1 MSYARVWLKSD
12 SQTGL
17 ESTRIKT
24 SVVADQSLKTQSEN
38 PPATADPSYTFPP
51 RIVEPTMLTVLGNT
65 RRTCD
70 GVNRRELLQIG
81 GAGMLGMS
89 LPTLWAAE
97 SAASPL
103 AARAKSVLFVF
114 LYGGPSQLETFDMK
128 PDAPSTIRGPF
139 RPIASRTPGLRI
151 CEHLPRIAERSNQY
165 CVVRT
170 VNHPQNDH
178 NGTHFIQ
185 TGRPLPP
192 ANRGADN
199 VNAADNDW
207 PAFGSVISH
216 LDARAAHRAARPF
229 PSYVYL
235 PRLLGHFAGYDIN
248 GQYAGW
254 LGKAYNP
261 MATQIQ
267 KRGAADNPYFRDC
280 TDEELDFRLSGLEP
294 QPGITLDRLEQ
305 RQSLLAQLNAE
316 RRRLDQHAAVH
327 SYTELQQRAVSMLSS
342 REIAEAFDIRREKPE
357 LRDRYGRNLFGQSL
371 LMGRRMIEGGARFV
385 TVAWDL
391 AVRGDVCGS
400 WDMHSCLERVMKD
413 HLLPGLDRGFSALLD
428 DMQDRGLL
436 DETLVFVAGE
446 MGRTPTFQ
454 NRGTQDGRD
463 HWTYCFPCLFAG
475 AGVRGGI
482 TYGQSDKD
490 AAYPISHAVSP
501 ADLAATIYESLGIS
515 PELRIPDTEGRPVP
529 LVENGCALREIFG

>member
-1 MSYARVWLKSD
+1 L
-12 SQTGL
+12 
-17 ESTRIKT
+17 
-24 SVVADQSLKTQSEN
+24 
-38 PPATADPSYTFPP
+38 
-51 RIVEPTMLTVLGNT
+51 
-65 RRTCD
+65 
-70 GVNRRELLQIG
+70 
-81 GAGMLGMS
+81 
-89 LPTLWAAE
+89 
-97 SAASPL
+97 
-103 AARAKSVLFVF
+103 
-114 LYGGPSQLETFDMK
+114 
-128 PDAPSTIRGPF
+128 
-139 RPIASRTPGLRI
+139 
-151 CEHLPRIAERSNQY
+151 AERSDKY

-199 VNAADNDW
+199 VNAVDHDW
-207 PAFGSVISH
+207 PAFGSVISY
-216 LDARAAHRAARPF
+216 LDSKAAPRTASPF

-261 MATQIQ
+261 MATRIQ
-267 KRGAADNPYFRDC
+267 KRDAADNPFYRNC
-280 TDEELDFRLSGLEP
+280 TDEELDFRLSGLDLLP
-294 QPGITLDRLEQ
+294 DITLDRLDQ
-305 RQSLLAQLNAE
+305 RRSLLSQLADE
-316 RRRLDQHAAVH
+316 RRRLDQDVATRQY
-327 SYTELQQRAVSMLSS
+327 SDLQQRVMSLLSS
-342 REIAEAFDIRREKPE
+342 EKIAQAFDIRREKAE

-371 LMGRRMIEGGARFV
+371 LMGRRMVEAGARFV

-400 WDMHSCLERVMKD
+400 WDMHSCLQRVMKD
-413 HLLPGLDRGFSALLD
+413 HLLPGLDLGFSALLD
-428 DMQDRGLL
+428 DLADRGLL

-446 MGRTPTFQ
+446 MGRTPKFQ

-482 TYGQSDKD
+482 TYGESDKD
-490 AAYPISHAVSP
+490 AAYPIAHSVSP
-501 ADLAATIYESLGIS
+501 ADLASTIYESLGIS
-515 PELRIPDTEGRPVP
+515 PDLRIPDAQGRPVP
-529 LVENGCALREIFG
+529 LVEDGRALREIFG

>member
-1 MSYARVWLKSD
+1 
-12 SQTGL
+12 
-17 ESTRIKT
+17 
-24 SVVADQSLKTQSEN
+24 
-38 PPATADPSYTFPP
+38 
-51 RIVEPTMLTVLGNT
+51 MLTVLSSP
-65 RRTCD
+65 RLTCD
-70 GVNRRELLQIG
+70 GITRRELLQIG

-89 LPTLWAAE
+89 LPRLLAAE
-97 SAASPL
+97 SVSPSL
-103 AARAKSVLFVF
+103 VAKAKSVIFVF

-151 CEHLPRIAERSNQY
+151 CEHLPRLADRSNKY
-165 CVVRT
+165 CAVRT

-199 VNAADNDW
+199 VNATDHDG
-207 PAFGSVISH
+207 PAFGSVISY
-216 LDARAAHRAARPF
+216 LDSQAAGGVTP
-229 PSYVYL
+229 PVPGYVYL

-261 MATQIQ
+261 MATRIQ
-267 KRGAADNPYFRDC
+267 KRDAADNPFFRNC
-280 TDEELDFRLSGLEP
+280 TDEELDFRLNGLDLL
-294 QPGITLDRLEQ
+294 PGITLDRLDQ
-305 RQSLLAQLNAE
+305 RRNLLSQLGDE
-316 RRRLDQHAAVH
+316 RRRFDQAAAVRN
-327 SYTELQQRAVSMLSS
+327 YDQLQQQVISMLSS
-342 REIAEAFDIRREKPE
+342 PNIAEAFDIRREKSQ

-371 LMGRRMIEGGARFV
+371 LMGRRMIEAGTRFV

-400 WDMHSCLERVMKD
+400 WDMHSCLEKVMKD
-413 HLLPGLDRGFSALLD
+413 HLLPGLDQGLSALLD
-428 DMQDRGLL
+428 DLEDRGLL

-446 MGRTPTFQ
+446 MGRTPKFQ
-454 NRGTQDGRD
+454 NRGAQDGRD

-490 AAYPISHAVSP
+490 GAYPTSDPVSP
-501 ADLAATIYESLGIS
+501 ADLAATIYETLGIS
-515 PELRIPDTEGRPVP
+515 PDLRIPDAQGRPVP
-529 LVENGCALREIFG
+529 LVEEGRALRPIFG